1 MARILGID
9 YGTKRVGIALSDED
23 GRVAFPKAVFP
34 NDKYLLG
41 ALVELITGHAV
52 QEVVIGESTDNS
64 GGENAIARDARSLGR
79 DLARATSATIHYEP
93 EFWSSQEVRA
103 HTGERAVDA
112 EAATII
118 LNSFLTKRHG
128 THD

>member
-1 MARILGID
+1 MGRVLGID
-9 YGTKRVGIALSDED
+9 YGTKRVGVALTDED
-23 GRVAFPKAVFP
+23 GRVAFPKAVLP
-34 NDKYLLG
+34 NDRYLLS
-41 ALVELITGHAV
+41 ALKELIAGHAV
-52 QEVVIGESTDNS
+52 AEIVIGESKDNS
-64 GGENAIARDARSLGR
+64 GEDNAVARSARVVGDQLARDTG
-79 DLARATSATIHYEP
+79 ATIHYEP